1 MAGEVDQYGD
11 PSRLRISDEDRHKT
25 AEFLRDAAAVG
36 RIDMDELD
44 ERLEAT
50 YAAKV
55 YADLVPLVAD
65 LPGAEPAV
73 PPGMVVAPRPVA
85 APVPAGT
92 TDAPRYGTSIAVMS
106 GTDRKGVWEV
116 PPSHTAFTL
125 MGGIDIDLREAVF
138 TAPEIVITANAVM
151 GGIDVIVNAWTR
163 VTVEG
168 VGIMGAFEEG
178 RAKVEPA
185 IGPTSPHVRVRGV
198 ALMGAVTV
206 VRKPMPGEKRTRSK
220 HLPGH

>member
-1 MAGEVDQYGD
+1 MIEPHQQ
-11 PSRLRISDEDRHKT
+11 RISDDDRHKT
-25 AEFLRDAAAVG
+25 AEFLRQAAGEG
-36 RIDMDELD
+36 RIDLEELD

-55 YADLVPLVAD
+55 YADLVPIVVD
-65 LPGAEPAV
+65 LPGAEPAL
-73 PPGMVVAPRPVA
+73 PPGMVPAPRPGA
-85 APVPAGT
+85 GTPVPVG
-92 TDAPRYGTSIAVMS
+92 APSYGSSLAIMS

-138 TAPEIVITANAVM
+138 PTQEVVVNANAVM
-151 GGIDVIVNAWTR
+151 GGIDIVVNAWTR

-178 RAKVEPA
+178 KAKVDAE
-185 IGPTSPHVRVRGV
+185 IGPRSPHVRVKGV

-206 VRKPMPGEKRTRSK
+206 VRKPMPGEKRKRLGRASD
-220 HLPGH
+220 

>member
-1 MAGEVDQYGD
+1 MAGNLDAYDDG
-11 PSRLRISDEDRHKT
+11 SRLRISDDDRHRM
-25 AEFLRDAAAVG
+25 AEFLREAAAVG

-73 PPGMVVAPRPVA
+73 PPGMVVAPRPGTSPAVPPG
-85 APVPAGT
+85 APHYA
-92 TDAPRYGTSIAVMS
+92 TSIAVMS
-106 GTDRKGVWEV
+106 GTDRKGVWVV
-116 PPSHTAFTL
+116 PPSHTAFSL
-125 MGGIDIDLREAVF
+125 MGGVDIDLREAVF
-138 TAPEIVITANAVM
+138 TSPEIVINANAVM
-151 GGIDVIVNAWTR
+151 GAVDVIVNAWTR
-163 VTVEG
+163 VSVEG

-178 RAKVEPA
+178 RAKVAPEV
-185 IGPTSPHVRVRGV
+185 GPDSPHVRIRGV

-206 VRKPMPGEKRTRSK
+206 VRKPMPGEKRSRRK
-220 HLPGH
+220 HLGH